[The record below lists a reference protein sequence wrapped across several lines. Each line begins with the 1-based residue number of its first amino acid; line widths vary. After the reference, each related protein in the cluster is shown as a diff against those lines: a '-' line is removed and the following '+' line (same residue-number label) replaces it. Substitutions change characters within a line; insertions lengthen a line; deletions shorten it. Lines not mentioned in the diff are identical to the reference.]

1 MPKINASVIA
11 KKMVEN
17 AKRSTEAYREGV
29 LNPIRGAATA
39 ALAAADKRAEA
50 VRRSLDNKT
59 WEKAMAT
66 ISDDYVKRKAAD
78 VGSGRYASGVEA
90 AKDKIENFWNKWT
103 PHLEEIRSKIQT
115 MPDIS
120 DTDREARMIEN
131 LKAMRAKKGVWR

>member
-1 MPKINASVIA
+1 MPKINPSFIA

-17 AKRSTEAYREGV
+17 AKRATESYREGV
-29 LNPIRGAATA
+29 MNPIRGPATA

-50 VRRSLDNKT
+50 VRKSLDNKT

-66 ISDDYVKRKAAD
+66 ISDEYVKRKAAD

-103 PHLEEIRSKIQT
+103 PHLEEIRSGIEA

-120 DTDREARMIEN
+120 DTDREARMVEN
-131 LKAMRAKKGVWR
+131 LRRMKAKKGAWR

>member
-1 MPKINASVIA
+1 MPKINPSYIA

-59 WEKAMAT
+59 WEKAMST
-66 ISDDYVKRKAAD
+66 ISDDYVKRKAAE
-78 VGSGRYASGVEA
+78 VGAPRFATGVEA
-90 AKDKIENFWNKWT
+90 AKDKIERFWSGWA
-103 PHLEEIRSKIQT
+103 PHLEEVRSKIQT

-131 LKAMRAKKGVWR
+131 LRLMRSKKGAWR

>member
-1 MPKINASVIA
+1 MPKINPDFIA

-17 AKRSTEAYREGV
+17 AKRATESYREGV
-29 LNPIRGAATA
+29 MNPIRGPATA

-59 WEKAMAT
+59 WEKAMST

-78 VGSGRYASGVEA
+78 VGSGRYAPGVEA
-90 AKDKIENFWNKWT
+90 AKDKVENFWQKWA
-103 PHLEEIRSKIQT
+103 PHLEGIRSKIQS

-131 LKAMRAKKGVWR
+131 LKLMRSKKGAWR